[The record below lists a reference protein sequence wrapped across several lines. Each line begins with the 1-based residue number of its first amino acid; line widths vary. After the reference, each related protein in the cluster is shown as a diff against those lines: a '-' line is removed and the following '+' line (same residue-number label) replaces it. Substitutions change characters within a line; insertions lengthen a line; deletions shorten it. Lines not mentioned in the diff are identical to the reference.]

1 MERRDPLALSAM
13 RRLTSH
19 PVVQIACAAAFT
31 TATLAAALW
40 CTEGHDPG
48 FWIAP
53 GLSTLVVSFVG
64 LVLCVGLWI
73 TAVALRWIG
82 ASTGYGFCF
91 AAFGLFCSVK
101 ARAWTYF
108 IFPPVGYGWRD
119 RAPFPRLFRRTGRS
133 SFGSTEMGASSS
145 SASEWGWSCSRA
157 SGGAHA
163 VATARSGSRSAHEA
177 SRRRRTGRPSRHDGV
192 PG

>member
-1 MERRDPLALSAM
+1 MRATPPSAHERRDPLALSAM

-53 GLSTLVVSFVG
+53 GLSTLVVSFAG

-82 ASTGYGFCF
+82 PPRIRLLLR
-91 AAFGLFCSVK
+91 GLRPLLQREGGRGRVS
-101 ARAWTYF
+101 
-108 IFPPVGYGWRD
+108 IFPPVGYGSAAIVRPSPRPSANGTFLFWIHRNGGLFVLGFGVGLVLFESLRWR
-119 RAPFPRLFRRTGRS
+119 A
-133 SFGSTEMGASSS
+133 
-145 SASEWGWSCSRA
+145 
-157 SGGAHA
+157 
-163 VATARSGSRSAHEA
+163 
-177 SRRRRTGRPSRHDGV
+177 RRRHGPEWIPLGA
-192 PG
+192 

>member
-108 IFPPVGYGWRD
+108 VFPPVGYGWRD
-119 RAPFPRLFRRTGRS
+119 RAPFPPPLPANGTFLFWIHRNGGLFVLG
-133 SFGSTEMGASSS
+133 FGVGLVLFESLR
-145 SASEWGWSCSRA
+145 WRA
-157 SGGAHA
+157 
-163 VATARSGSRSAHEA
+163 
-177 SRRRRTGRPSRHDGV
+177 RRRHGPEWIPLGA
-192 PG
+192 